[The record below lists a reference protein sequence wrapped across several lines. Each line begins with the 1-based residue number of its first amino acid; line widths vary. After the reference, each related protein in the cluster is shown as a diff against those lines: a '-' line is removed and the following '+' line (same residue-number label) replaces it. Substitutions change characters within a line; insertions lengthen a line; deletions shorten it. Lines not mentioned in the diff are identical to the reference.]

1 LRADYSNAGRFSR
14 SSLEDRDAGTTHF
27 IMKRLTLA
35 LMSAYISVASASP
48 EALDDV
54 RTTIGEWATAE
65 KAISRES
72 LQWQEERVL
81 LEDLLTVAEKR
92 VAKLEAIIEEHE
104 GFVSTADAKR
114 LELLDQSERVAADVQ
129 QIESFLVKME
139 RGLREL
145 KLRLPEP
152 LQEELEPIYQR
163 LPLQADET
171 TLGLGERMQSVVNLL
186 GKIREFDAK
195 ISLSESIRALP
206 GSEVEV
212 SFRTLWIGLGQ
223 AYYLAPND
231 AGYGKLGT
239 AGWEWHS
246 QPELAAKIQ
255 ECIALVEGRST
266 EPKLIELPVALKE
279 GAVK

>member
-1 LRADYSNAGRFSR
+1 
-14 SSLEDRDAGTTHF
+14 
-27 IMKRLTLA
+27 MKRLTLA

-48 EALDDV
+48 EALQDV
-54 RTTIGEWATAE
+54 RTTIGEWAIAE
-65 KAISRES
+65 KAISGES
-72 LQWQEERVL
+72 LQWQEEQVL
-81 LEDLLTVAEKR
+81 LKDLLAVAEKR
-92 VAKLEAIIEEHE
+92 VGKLEAIIAEHE

-129 QIESFLVKME
+129 QIEAFLMQME

-145 KLRLPEP
+145 KPRLPEP
-152 LQEELEPIYQR
+152 LQDELEPIYQR
-163 LPLQADET
+163 LPLNATES
-171 TLGLGERMQSVVNLL
+171 TLGLGERMQSVVSLL

-195 ISLSESIRALP
+195 ISLSESIRELP

-231 AGYGKLGT
+231 AGYGLLGSE
-239 AGWEWHS
+239 GWEWHS
-246 QPELAAKIQ
+246 QAELAAAIK

-266 EPKLIELPVALKE
+266 EPRLIELPVALKK